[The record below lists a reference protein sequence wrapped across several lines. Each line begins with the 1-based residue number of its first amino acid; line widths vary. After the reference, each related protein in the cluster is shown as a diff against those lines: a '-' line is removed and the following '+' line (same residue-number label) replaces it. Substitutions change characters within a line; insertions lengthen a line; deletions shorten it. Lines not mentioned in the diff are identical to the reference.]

1 MTPDAIAKL
10 RRTFIGIAM
19 ASFFAVIAF
28 LGASVSLAN
37 IIVITSDASRT
48 IDAILDAHGEI
59 PSRENFPD
67 DLFFEEAAL
76 GLRFFTV
83 TFDERGDVIEVD
95 LSHVASVDRQNALE
109 LAEVAADPKTL
120 VGINRVG
127 NYLYKEG
134 WVQEGS
140 MVVFLDC
147 SIQIANAS
155 ATLTNILGI
164 CLVALIV
171 TFIMVFFISKRAIRH
186 EIENAR
192 QQQQFMTNA
201 GHELKTP
208 IAVIRANTELTEM
221 MSGETE
227 WTQSTLRQ
235 VDRLEGLV
243 SDLMTIVRGEERA
256 QAEVDEGRGA
266 AIVDATNVVGQAVD
280 SFKSLAQQHG
290 VELASALAEDATV
303 RGNAASIEQLTCLLV
318 DNAIK
323 YCDEGGA
330 VSVRL
335 TKPLI
340 GRGFTL
346 SVSND
351 YAEGANVDYRRFFE
365 RFYRADEAHENQQ
378 GYGIGLSV
386 AESICK
392 RYHGSI
398 KASWKAGVITFT
410 CVLKDAL

>member
-1 MTPDAIAKL
+1 MNPNAIAKL
-10 RRTFIGIAM
+10 RRTFIAIVM
-19 ASFFAVIAF
+19 ASFFVVVAF
-28 LGASVSLAN
+28 MGASVSLAN
-37 IIVITSDASRT
+37 IIVITTDANRT
-48 IDAILDAHGEI
+48 IDAILDAHGQI
-59 PSRENFPD
+59 PSRENYAD
-67 DLFFEEAAL
+67 DIFFEEAMF

-83 TFDERGDVIEVD
+83 TFDENGEVTEVD
-95 LSHVASVDRQNALE
+95 LSHVASIDYSSALE
-109 LAEVAADPKTL
+109 LAQVAADPRTL
-120 VGINRVG
+120 TTIHRRG

-134 WVQEGS
+134 VADEGS

-147 SIQIANAS
+147 SIQIANTNE
-155 ATLTNILGI
+155 TLRNTLLI
-164 CLVALIV
+164 CLATLIV
-171 TFIMVFFISKRAIRH
+171 TFVVVFFFSKRAIRH
-186 EIENAR
+186 DVENAR

-243 SDLMTIVRGEERA
+243 ADLMTIVRGEEQGQSGA
-256 QAEVDEGRGA
+256 QGDRGLVDL
-266 AIVDATNVVGQAVD
+266 DATAVVAQAVD
-280 SFKSLAQQHG
+280 SFKSVAQQNG
-290 VELASALAEDATV
+290 VALEASLAEGAVV

-323 YCDEGGA
+323 YCDKGGA
-330 VSVRL
+330 VNVRL
-335 TKPLI
+335 TKARR

-346 SVSND
+346 AVSND
-351 YAEGANVDYRRFFE
+351 YAAGADVDYRRFFE

-386 AESICK
+386 AESLCE

-398 KASWKAGVITFT
+398 KASWKAGIITFT
-410 CVLKDAL
+410 CVLRDA